1 MSKKLALAIAAAV
14 AVGLGGVGLYSLQER
29 GHSDSHQ
36 SGDETS
42 HAEEGAHGDEDGHGD
57 EGRAERG
64 PNGGQT
70 YSQDGLVVELVA
82 PESEDGS
89 TPMSIYLSLQ
99 GAALSAVAA
108 TQVSIEVKRPT
119 GELITYNFKP
129 SGERYISEVGI
140 AEPHFFDAQIKVR
153 TSDRAYE
160 LDYAKRE
167 GMLEISSEQMKAA
180 GIELAQAQGRTLG
193 AMISL
198 PGEIRFDEDHT
209 AHVVPRAAGVVE
221 VVQVNLGERVKKGQ
235 VLAVIASQ
243 QISDLRSELAGAQRR
258 AELAKTTF
266 ERERQ
271 LWEDK
276 ISAEQDYLAARQALQ
291 EADIA
296 LANARQKMQTLS
308 GVGSISGGNRYELV
322 APFDGMV
329 VEKHLVRGEVV
340 SESTSAFTISDLD
353 RVWATFNVAPKDLN
367 KVPVGTEVSVTA
379 AELGT
384 EVTGKVSYVGSLLG
398 EQTRTAVAR
407 AVIENPD
414 GGWRP
419 GLFVSVQ
426 FASEVSEASVVVP
439 TAAVQTIDD
448 APTVFVR
455 VPDGFVA
462 QSVELGLSSDGY
474 VQITK
479 GLSAGAQVASA
490 GSFILK
496 SELGKGSAD
505 HGH

>member
-1 MSKKLALAIAAAV
+1 MSKKLTLAIAAV
-14 AVGLGGVGLYSLQER
+14 IAVGLSGAGVYLLQER
-29 GHSDSHQ
+29 SHTESQQDGGH
-36 SGDETS
+36 
-42 HAEEGAHGDEDGHGD
+42 AHGGEESDHDSESASG
-57 EGRAERG
+57 EKTKASRG
-64 PNGGQT
+64 PNGGQLFT
-70 YSQDGLVVELVA
+70 QEGFTAELVA
-82 PESEDGS
+82 PESADGS
-89 TPMSIYLSLQ
+89 APMSIYLSSQ
-99 GAALSAVAA
+99 GVAISPTAANR
-108 TQVSIEVKRPT
+108 VSLEVQRPT
-119 GELITYNFKP
+119 GEVTTYSFR
-129 SGERYISEVGI
+129 SGGKAYMSDAGI
-140 AEPHFFDAQIKVR
+140 AEPHFFDAQIKVSTTER
-153 TSDRAYE
+153 SYDFVYE
-160 LDYAKRE
+160 KRE
-167 GMLEISSEQMKAA
+167 GVLEINADQMKAA
-180 GIELAQAQGRTLG
+180 GIELAQAQPRTLG
-193 AMISL
+193 SMISL

-221 VVQVNLGERVKKGQ
+221 SVQVNLGERVKKGQ

-291 EADIA
+291 EAEIA

-308 GVGSISGGNRYELV
+308 GVSAISGGNRYELV

-340 SESTSAFTISDLD
+340 SESTSAFTISDLS

-367 KVPVGTEVSVTA
+367 KVQVGTKVSVTA

-384 EVTGKVSYVGSLLG
+384 EVSGEVSYVGSLLG

-426 FASEVSEASVVVP
+426 FASETSEAGVVVP
-439 TAAVQTIDD
+439 TAAVQTIDEN
-448 APTVFVR
+448 PTVFVR
-455 VPDGFVA
+455 VEDGFVA
-462 QSVELGLSSDGY
+462 QPVELGLSSDGFI
-474 VQITK
+474 QISK

-505 HGH
+505 HAH

>member
-1 MSKKLALAIAAAV
+1 MSKKLTLAIAAV
-14 AVGLGGVGLYSLQER
+14 IAVGLSGAGVYWLQER
-29 GHSDSHQ
+29 SHTDSHQ
-36 SGDETS
+36 K
-42 HAEEGAHGDEDGHGD
+42 EDGHGHGSGD
-57 EGRAERG
+57 TGAEDSHGEKVKAKRG
-64 PNGGQT
+64 PNGGKLFV
-70 YSQDGLVVELVA
+70 QDGFSAELVA
-82 PESEDGS
+82 PESADGS
-89 TPMSIYLSLQ
+89 APMSIYLTWQ
-99 GAALSAVAA
+99 GVALSPTASNR
-108 TQVSIEVKRPT
+108 VSIEVRRPT
-119 GELITYNFKP
+119 GETTTYDFRPNGK
-129 SGERYISEVGI
+129 SYVSSAGI
-140 AEPHFFDAQIKVR
+140 AEPHFFDGRIRVS
-153 TSDRAYE
+153 TSERVYDFAYT
-160 LDYAKRE
+160 KRE

-180 GIELAQAQGRTLG
+180 GIELAQAQPRTLG
-193 AMISL
+193 SMISL

-221 VVQVNLGERVKKGQ
+221 SVQVNLGERVKRGQ

-308 GVGSISGGNRYELV
+308 GVSAASGGNRYELV

-340 SESTSAFTISDLD
+340 GESTSAFTISDLD

-367 KVPVGTEVSVTA
+367 KVQVGTKVSVTA
-379 AELGT
+379 AELGN

-426 FASEVSEASVVVP
+426 FASEISEASVVVP
-439 TAAVQTIDD
+439 SAAVQTIDES
-448 APTVFVR
+448 PTVFVR
-455 VPDGFVA
+455 VTDGFVA
-462 QSVELGLSSDGY
+462 QPVELGLSSDGY
-474 VQITK
+474 VQIQK

-505 HGH
+505 HAH

>member
-1 MSKKLALAIAAAV
+1 MSKKLTLAIAAAI
-14 AVGLGGVGLYSLQER
+14 AVGLSGAGVYWLQEQ
-29 GHSDSHQ
+29 SHTGSQ
-36 SGDETS
+36 QN
-42 HAEEGAHGDEDGHGD
+42 EDGHGHGSKESD
-57 EGRAERG
+57 SEDSHGEEAEVELG
-64 PNGGQT
+64 PNGGQIFT
-70 YSQDGLVVELVA
+70 QDGLSVELVA
-82 PESEDGS
+82 PESADGS
-89 TPMSIYLSLQ
+89 APMSIYLARQ
-99 GAALSAVAA
+99 GGALSP
-108 TQVSIEVKRPT
+108 TSSNRVSIEIRRPT
-119 GELITYNFKP
+119 GEAVVYEFKP
-129 SGERYISEVGI
+129 SGKSYVSAAGI
-140 AEPHFFDAQIKVR
+140 AEPHFFDGQIRV
-153 TSDRAYE
+153 SIDERAY
-160 LDYAKRE
+160 DFSYTKRE
-167 GMLEISSEQMKAA
+167 GMLEISAEQMKAA
-180 GIELAQAQGRTLG
+180 GIELAQAQPRTLSSLV
-193 AMISL
+193 SL

-221 VVQVNLGERVKKGQ
+221 GVQVNLGERVKKGQ

-276 ISAEQDYLAARQALQ
+276 ISAEQDYLAARQTLQ

-308 GVGSISGGNRYELV
+308 GVSAVSGGNRYELV

-340 SESTSAFTISDLD
+340 SEATSAFTISDLD
-353 RVWATFNVAPKDLN
+353 RVWATFNVAPKDLS
-367 KVPVGTEVSVTA
+367 KVQVGTSVRVTA
-379 AELGT
+379 AELGA

-426 FASEVSEASVVVP
+426 FAAQMSEANVAVP
-439 TAAVQTIDD
+439 TAAVQTIEE

-455 VPDGFVA
+455 AGDGFLP
-462 QSVELGLSSDGY
+462 QPVELGLSSDGY

-479 GLSAGAQVASA
+479 GLSAGAQVASV

-496 SELGKGSAD
+496 SELGKGSAN
-505 HGH
+505 HAH